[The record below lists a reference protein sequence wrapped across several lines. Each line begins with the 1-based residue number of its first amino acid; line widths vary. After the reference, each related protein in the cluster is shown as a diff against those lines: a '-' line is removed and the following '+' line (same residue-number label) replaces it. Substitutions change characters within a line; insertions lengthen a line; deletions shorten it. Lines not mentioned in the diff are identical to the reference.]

1 VSTDPRVLRA
11 ERYAEIGATIQRDV
25 GLLIERWRERA
36 LHVQH
41 KVPRLHREAL
51 LDHLPEFLT
60 QLGQSLERQESSAI
74 GPHTRSA
81 HQHGKQ
87 RWEVGWSLSEMI
99 QDYQLLRLVLLEYL
113 DEVLARELDLRE
125 IMAVGLAL
133 DDAIAASVERYTAH
147 RDEEL
152 RRVQAEY
159 TAQQQQV
166 QQQLL
171 QWKYVFEHA
180 SWGVALANPA
190 DNTLVAVNPA
200 FARMHGYPDHD
211 LVGQPLAI
219 VFAPESQAVFDEAI
233 RQVHA
238 TGQHVYESSH
248 VRKDGTRFAVLTNV
262 VGLKD
267 EAGNVFLRAANCQ
280 DISERKRLEESLL
293 HQAEVLQASDRRK
306 NEFLATLGHELRNP
320 LAPLRNALEVLRLNG
335 ADPTISRQAQDIMDR
350 QLHQLTRLV
359 DDLLD
364 VSRIAQGKLTLRKE
378 RLDLRG
384 VLTQAVQMNTPL
396 VTGRGHRLTVR
407 LADEPL
413 WVEADRARLI
423 QVFVNL
429 LNNAAK
435 YTPMGGEIVLTAA
448 CEPQVVVR
456 VRDNGVGIP
465 PEMLTRIFDLFT
477 QIEDRVDRSA
487 GGLGIGL
494 TLVRRLV
501 ELHGGTVT
509 ASSPGI
515 GQGSEF
521 TVRFE
526 TVSAPGPAAPAANAH
541 ATRPRHILIVEDNA
555 DSRESLAQLLRLL
568 GHRIDAS
575 ADGPTGVE
583 AALRLRPEV
592 ALIDIGLPGLNGY
605 EVAERI
611 RGALGAGIFLIALTG
626 HSQPEDRQRALA
638 AGFDAHLT
646 KPIEMELLWELLA
659 KRPAR

>member
-11 ERYAEIGATIQRDV
+11 ERYAEIGAVIQRDA

-36 LHVQH
+36 LHAQP
-41 KVPRLHREAL
+41 KAPQLHREDL
-51 LDHLPEFLT
+51 LDHLPDFLW
-60 QLGQSLERQESSAI
+60 QLAQSLERRGSSEF

-81 HQHGKQ
+81 HEHGKQ
-87 RWEVGWSLSEMI
+87 RWETGWSLSDI
-99 QDYQLLRLVLLEYL
+99 VRDYQLLRLVLLEYL
-113 DEVLARELDLRE
+113 DEALERALDLRE

-133 DDAIAASVERYTAH
+133 DEAIAASVERYAAH

-152 RRVQAEY
+152 GRIQAEHA
-159 TAQQQQV
+159 AQQQQA

-171 QWKYVFEHA
+171 QWKHVFEHA
-180 SWGVALANPA
+180 GWGVVVANPT
-190 DNTLVAVNPA
+190 DNTLLAVNPA
-200 FARMHGYPDHD
+200 FSRMHGYDGD
-211 LVGQPLAI
+211 ELVGKPL
-219 VFAPESQAVFDEAI
+219 VTVLAPESQGAFAEAL
-233 RQVHA
+233 RQVNA
-238 TGQHVYESSH
+238 LGQHVYESIH
-248 VRKDGTRFAVLTNV
+248 QRKDGSCFAVLTNV
-262 VGLKD
+262 VALTD
-267 EAGNVFLRAANCQ
+267 EAGNVFLRVANCQ
-280 DISERKRLEESLL
+280 DISERKQLEISLAQ
-293 HQAEVLQASDRRK
+293 QAEALRSNDRRK

-335 ADPTISRQAQDIMDR
+335 ADPTVSRQAQDIMDR

-396 VTGRGHRLTVR
+396 VEGRGHRLAVH
-407 LADEPL
+407 LPDEPL

-448 CEPQVVVR
+448 CEPPVVVR

-521 TVRFE
+521 TVYFE
-526 TVSAPGPAAPAANAH
+526 TASAPVPTAPAANSQ

-555 DSRESLAQLLRLL
+555 DSRESLTQLLRLL

-575 ADGPTGVE
+575 ADGPAGVE

-605 EVAERI
+605 EVAERV
-611 RGALGAGIFLIALTG
+611 RAALGASIFLIALTG

-646 KPIEMELLWELLA
+646 KPIEMELLWEVLA
-659 KRPAR
+659 KQPVR